1 METVKELLAQSKEKA
16 QQLNLTETDLVL
28 DHAIYSKAV
37 EVVMDER
44 HPDLR
49 DFINLR
55 MGFHATCVFLG
66 ATGKQ
71 FGDAGL
77 KDVMVETGILGEDTA
92 QKVLRGKHY
101 NNGKSTRLCVAQV
114 MTRVKLD
121 AFLEWLSQDLF
132 TLYEEF
138 EDEFSN
144 EKLFPIAVFWNSY
157 LSVVQTL
164 RGNINNRL
172 P

>member
-37 EVVMDER
+37 EVVIGER

-55 MGFHATCVFLG
+55 TGGFHATCVFLG

-71 FGDAGL
+71 FSDAGL

-92 QKVLRGKHY
+92 QNVLRGKHY

-121 AFLEWLSQDLF
+121 AFLEWLSPDLF
-132 TLYEEF
+132 TLCEEF

-157 LSVVQTL
+157 
-164 RGNINNRL
+164 
-172 P
+172 

>member
-1 METVKELLAQSKEKA
+1 
-16 QQLNLTETDLVL
+16 
-28 DHAIYSKAV
+28 
-37 EVVMDER
+37 
-44 HPDLR
+44 
-49 DFINLR
+49 

-92 QKVLRGKHY
+92 QKVLRGKRY
-101 NNGKSTRLCVAQV
+101 NNGKSTRLCVAKV

>member
-28 DHAIYSKAV
+28 DHAICSKAV

-55 MGFHATCVFLG
+55 TGGFHATCVFLG

-71 FGDAGL
+71 FSDAGL

-92 QKVLRGKHY
+92 QNVLRGKHY
-101 NNGKSTRLCVAQV
+101 KNGKSTRLCVAQV

-121 AFLEWLSQDLF
+121 AFLEWLSPDLF
-132 TLYEEF
+132 TLCEEF

-157 LSVVQTL
+157 
-164 RGNINNRL
+164 
-172 P
+172 